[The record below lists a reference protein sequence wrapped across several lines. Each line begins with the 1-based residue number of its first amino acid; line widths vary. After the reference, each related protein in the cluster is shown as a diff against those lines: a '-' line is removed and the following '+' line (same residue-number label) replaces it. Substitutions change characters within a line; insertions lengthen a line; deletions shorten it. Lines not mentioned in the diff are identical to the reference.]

1 MRLKQMILGFIMTL
15 VIGSTAVSLYGN
27 DDHSETETI
36 FLKKH
41 YLLKIKI

>member
-1 MRLKQMILGFIMTL
+1 MRLKQIILGFIMTL

-27 DDHSETETI
+27 VDHGETETV

-41 YLLKIKI
+41 CLLKIKI